1 MSVLHQAFA
10 NPLGLFLLALLPVL
24 GVMAFLAARRRR
36 RILARF
42 GAAPA
47 LKGLASPWGWRQ
59 LLRRACLLVGLVL
72 LIVAIAGPQ
81 WGRDWEQ
88 SAAPGRDL
96 VVVLD
101 LSRSMLAEDV
111 LPNRV
116 ERAKQALAELSY
128 TMQQHGGHRLALVAF
143 AARARL
149 VCPLTHD
156 YDHFRAALAELDATN
171 LPRDLRPDGPES
183 PSGTRIGAAL
193 STAVEAQ
200 DPRFRG
206 YQDILLLS
214 DGDDPA
220 RDEEWR
226 EGVEAAHCQGIPV
239 HTIGVGNPNGDS
251 PIPGRGG
258 APLRHHNQLVL
269 TRLQEQPLRAI
280 AEGTGGTYTPARTD
294 ALPLGQLFRTCME
307 SRATH
312 DNPDDALPLYRQRYA
327 WFLGSALLF
336 LSLEMVLGWTGSRK
350 EEKASRPKTDPTLS
364 PQPPIA
370 PPPHLLVSLSPCLL
384 VCLLPW
390 LVGAIS
396 PEKAVDFVRQGKAAF
411 DRADFVAAVESYDHA
426 EESTTDPGLVAFNKA
441 AALYHLGRYREAEL
455 HYRYARE
462 QAKGLRAAQLLYNL
476 GNCIVQQAQD
486 RDARRLKEAIGF
498 YELCMQQPATD
509 AALLKDARHNLEVAR
524 LLWLKAKAAKPR
536 SEQDDPEQGNEHEQP
551 SNQEDTGPRGDPLRM
566 AMRNE
571 RGKAEPLRGANPA
584 TTAADTEQPPPP
596 GKGNLPTLPDT
607 DELAPLS
614 AEDAAEYLQQAATR
628 ILRERLEYQR
638 QMVPTVS
645 ANVMDW

>member
-1 MSVLHQAFA
+1 MSIFHQAFA
-10 NPLGLFLLALLPVL
+10 NPLSLFLLALLPVL
-24 GVMAFLAARRRR
+24 GVMAFVAARRRR

-42 GAAPA
+42 GASPA
-47 LKGLASPWGWRQ
+47 LKGLPSRWGWRQ
-59 LLRRACLLVGLVL
+59 LLRRACLLTGLAL
-72 LIVAIAGPQ
+72 FIIGIAGPQ

-88 SAAPGRDL
+88 SAAPGRDV

-116 ERAKQALAELSY
+116 ERAKQALEELSY
-128 TMQQHGGHRLALVAF
+128 SVQQRGGHRLAVVAF

-156 YDHFRAALAELDATN
+156 YDHFRAALAELDAAN
-171 LPRDLRPDGPES
+171 LPPDLRPKGPEA

-193 STAVEAQ
+193 DAAVEAQ

-206 YQDILLLS
+206 YQDIILLS

-226 EGVEAAHCQGIPV
+226 EGVEAAHRRGIPV
-239 HTIGVGNPNGDS
+239 HTVGVGNLEADS
-251 PIPGRGG
+251 SIPGRGG
-258 APLRHHNQLVL
+258 EPLRHHNQIVL

-294 ALPLGQLFRTCME
+294 VIPLGELFRACME
-307 SRATH
+307 PRATH

-327 WFLGSALLF
+327 WFLGGALLF
-336 LSLEMVLGWTGSRK
+336 LSLEMVFGWAGPRTKHNGPRMRSDQAAQPAHGSFFF
-350 EEKASRPKTDPTLS
+350 PVTFLLS
-364 PQPPIA
+364 
-370 PPPHLLVSLSPCLL
+370 
-384 VCLLPW
+384 PW

-396 PEKAVDFVRQGKAAF
+396 MEKAEDSIRQGNAAF
-411 DRADFVAAVESYDHA
+411 ARADFAAAVEAYSRA
-426 EESTTDPGLVAFNKA
+426 EESATDPGLVAFNEA
-441 AALYHLGRYREAEL
+441 AAFYHLGRYREAEH

-462 QAKGLRAAQLLYNL
+462 QATGLRCAQLLYNL
-476 GNCIVQQAQD
+476 GNCILQQAQD

-498 YELCMQQPATD
+498 YELCMQQVATD
-509 AALLKDARHNLEVAR
+509 AALRNDARHNLELAR
-524 LLWLKAKAAKPR
+524 LLWLKAKAGKPGT
-536 SEQDDPEQGNEHEQP
+536 EQDNPERGNENEQP
-551 SNQEDTGPRGDPLRM
+551 GNQEDAEPRGDPLRA
-566 AMRNE
+566 AMRKE
-571 RGKAEPLRGANPA
+571 HGKSEPRTGVQAHPGMPPA
-584 TTAADTEQPPPP
+584 GTEQTPPP

-607 DELAPLS
+607 DELASLS
-614 AEDAAEYLQQAATR
+614 AEDAVEHLQQAATR
-628 ILRERLEYQR
+628 ILRERQEHQR
-638 QMVPTVS
+638 QTVPTLP

>member
-1 MSVLHQAFA
+1 MNVFHQAFA
-10 NPLGLFLLALLPVL
+10 NPLALVLLALLPVL
-24 GVMAFLAARRRR
+24 GAMAFLSARRRQ

-47 LKGLASPWGWRQ
+47 LKGLASAWGWRQ
-59 LLRRACLLVGLVL
+59 ILRRLCLLVGLVL
-72 LIVAIAGPQ
+72 FIVAIAGPQ
-81 WGRDWEQ
+81 WGLDWEQ

-116 ERAKQALAELSY
+116 GRAKQALKELSY
-128 TMQQHGGHRLALVAF
+128 TVQQDGGHRLALVAF
-143 AARARL
+143 AARAQL

-156 YDHFRAALAELDATN
+156 YDHFRAALAELDASK
-171 LPRDLRPDGPES
+171 LPRDLRPTGPDA

-206 YQDILLLS
+206 YRDIILLS

-226 EGVEAAHCQGIPV
+226 EGVEAAYQRGIPV
-239 HTIGVGNPNGDS
+239 HTVGVGNPNADS

-258 APLRHHNQLVL
+258 EPVRHHNQLVL

-294 ALPLGQLFRTCME
+294 VIPLGLLFRTCME

-312 DNPDDALPLYRQRYA
+312 DNGDDALPLYRQRYA

-336 LSLEMVLGWTGSRK
+336 LSLEMGFSWTGPRK
-350 EEKASRPKTDPTLS
+350 EEKASKQKPEPT
-364 PQPPIA
+364 
-370 PPPHLLVSLSPCLL
+370 PPPRLFVSLSPCLL
-384 VCLLPW
+384 VALLPW

-396 PEKAVDFVRQGKAAF
+396 PEKAEDFIRQGNAAL
-411 DRADFVAAVESYDHA
+411 DRADFAAAVADYERA
-426 EESTTDPGLVAFNKA
+426 EESATDPGLVAFNKA
-441 AALYHLGRYREAEL
+441 TALYHLGRYREAEL

-462 QAKGLRAAQLLYNL
+462 QATGRRAAQLLYNL
-476 GNCIVQQAQD
+476 GNCLVQQAQD
-486 RDARRLKEAIGF
+486 RNARRLTEAISL
-498 YELCMQQPATD
+498 YDLCLQQPATD
-509 AALLKDARHNLEVAR
+509 AALRKDARHNLEVAR
-524 LLWLKAKAAKPR
+524 LLWQKAIAAKPG
-536 SEQDDPEQGNEHEQP
+536 SEQDDPDQGNEHEQP
-551 SNQEDTGPRGDPLRM
+551 GNQEDVGPRGDPLRM
-566 AMRNE
+566 AMRHE
-571 RGKAEPLRGANPA
+571 RGQAEPAGGQPNPG
-584 TTAADTEQPPPP
+584 TAATDTEQMPPP

-614 AEDAAEYLQQAATR
+614 AEDAAAHLEQAATR
-628 ILRERLEYQR
+628 IRKDRLEYQR